1 MPGGSSNQNDSPD
14 LCSLFVGLYPC
25 LNELKSKEDTANL
38 TNLKEMFIETERI
51 VPGFTEELLK
61 GVLQKESKQD
71 VNYAKSLLKM
81 ASDSSTD
88 LQIKSDQV
96 EVQRLAAQANKLK
109 EILSRIPDEIVNR
122 PKFLQTIKDIAQAIK
137 NLLSKVNESLKK
149 CSVREYKKLCDQQK
163 KQFVRDSK
171 TFSDTLKQ
179 YFKDFNELNVYTSAN
194 KLISQANSLITV
206 FDNSTTQHTSLKM

>member
-1 MPGGSSNQNDSPD
+1 MPGGSSNQSETPD
-14 LCSLFVGLYPC
+14 FCSLFVGLYPC
-25 LNELKSKEDTANL
+25 LNELKSKEDAANVN
-38 TNLKEMFIETERI
+38 NLKEMFIETERL

-61 GVLQKESKQD
+61 GVLQKESQED
-71 VNYAKSLLKM
+71 INYAKSLLKM
-81 ASDSSTD
+81 ASDSSTN
-88 LQIKSDQV
+88 LQVKSDQV
-96 EVQRLAAQANKLK
+96 EIQRLAAQANRLK

-122 PKFLQTIKDIAQAIK
+122 PIFLQTIKDIAQAIK
-137 NLLSKVNESLKK
+137 GLLSKVNESLKK
-149 CSVREYKKLCDQQK
+149 CTVREYKKLCDQQK

-206 FDNSTTQHTSLKM
+206 FDSSVKY